1 MLNALKFLLQQALI
15 LLLIFT
21 CSRGLVRLLPGDP
34 AEAMLAE
41 SGSSLSVQALRAEF
55 HLDLP
60 FFPALWGDL
69 RNAIHGDFG
78 RSLVS
83 KEPIGDILWDRMA
96 ATAMLVLTSLAL
108 ALLISLPLGMLAAH
122 RAGSFADRA
131 CTTLGAITSAIPS
144 AWLGPVLILVFAVVI
159 PIFPLGRHLALPAVS
174 LAFQISGTWSRLV
187 RNRVR
192 DSLLIGASQ
201 GARARGLSETT
212 VLWKYG
218 LAPVAS
224 SLLGYLGM
232 QIGFLMGG
240 SILTEIIFDWP
251 GMGSLL
257 VDAVL
262 KRDYPVVEAGVFL
275 IAFFVLLG
283 NLIGDA
289 LQYWSN
295 PRLRSQEKFSP

>member
-1 MLNALKFLLQQALI
+1 MLKALKFIAQQIFI
-15 LLLIFT
+15 LLVIFT
-21 CSRGLVRLLPGDP
+21 CSRALVRLLPGDP

-41 SGSSLSVQALRAEF
+41 SGSSLSAQALREEF

-60 FFPALWGDL
+60 FFPSLFADLKNAL
-69 RNAIHGDFG
+69 HGNFG
-78 RSLVS
+78 VSLIS
-83 KEPIGDILWDRMA
+83 KEPIDDILWERMA
-96 ATAMLVLTSLAL
+96 ATALLVLTSLAF
-108 ALLISLPLGMLAAH
+108 ALVISVPLGMLAA
-122 RAGSFADRA
+122 RKPESFADRV
-131 CTTLGAITSAIPS
+131 CTALGALTSAIPS
-144 AWLGPVLILVFAVVI
+144 AWLGPILILFFAVLI
-159 PIFPLGRHLALPAVS
+159 PIFPLGRHLALPVLS

-192 DSLLIGASQ
+192 ESLHIGASQ
-201 GARARGLSETT
+201 GARARGLSEKT

-224 SLLGYLGM
+224 SLLGYMGM

-275 IAFFVLLG
+275 ISFFVLLG
-283 NLIGDA
+283 NLLGDA
-289 LQYWSN
+289 LQYWTN
-295 PRLRSQEKFSP
+295 PRLRTQEKSPL